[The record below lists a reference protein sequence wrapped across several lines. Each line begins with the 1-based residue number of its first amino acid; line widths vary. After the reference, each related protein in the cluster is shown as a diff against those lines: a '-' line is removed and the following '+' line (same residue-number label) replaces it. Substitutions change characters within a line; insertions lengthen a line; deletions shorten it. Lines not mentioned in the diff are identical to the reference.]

1 LLFSNP
7 SFNWGQTNDKFLKLV
22 VDEIDLQ
29 NKIQIAQKI
38 VYRLSSASS
47 SLPFH
52 TNLQPQTLTFLNGH
66 LLLFLV
72 NALHTLVPEARNTFA
87 PYPVV
92 RFCSLLLSSL
102 SHLL

>member
-1 LLFSNP
+1 MKSKLLRGLCTGFQVLLP
-7 SFNWGQTNDKFLKLV
+7 
-22 VDEIDLQ
+22 
-29 NKIQIAQKI
+29 
-38 VYRLSSASS
+38 LSLSTPISS
-47 SLPFH
+47 
-52 TNLQPQTLTFLNGH
+52 QTLTFLNGH